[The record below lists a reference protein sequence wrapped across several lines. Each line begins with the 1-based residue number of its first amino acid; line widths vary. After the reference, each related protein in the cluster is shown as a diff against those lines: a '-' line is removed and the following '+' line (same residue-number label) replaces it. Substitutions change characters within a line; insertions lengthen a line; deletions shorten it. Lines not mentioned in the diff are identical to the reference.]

1 MHCNVDKSPCGYLL
15 LTTQGYIKDAN
26 EAFCKMID
34 YDCNEL
40 LDKHIESFL
49 PTASKIIFH
58 SLFLLQLQFD
68 ISVDEVYLTFKTKDE
83 TTIPILLMGNKET
96 YNGDEFINCF
106 VIKMFKRN
114 DSEKELRHIKM
125 ELEDAYKIKSAA
137 LEESHKKLLQLEK
150 EKNASLEKSLKM
162 KNEFLSI
169 ISHEFKTPINVIT
182 SAIQTMNLICRDEI
196 SEKMER
202 YIKMIDK
209 NTLRQLRL
217 VNNLLDITR
226 ANSDSIKVHK
236 KNIDIFYLTKSIVNS
251 VNTYASGKD
260 VSVTFISSFSKK
272 IIGLDDD
279 KYERILLNLISN
291 AIKFSYESKLITVKM
306 RTVKNNIRI
315 EVIDKGIGIPEDKIH
330 YIFGRFG
337 QVDSSLSRYAEG
349 AGIGLSLVKE
359 FAEALGGSIS
369 VKSKLGKGSTFT
381 LMLPN
386 EKLIEDNNKTT
397 ELLDNHL
404 FNSINLEFSDIYL

>member
-1 MHCNVDKSPCGYLL
+1 
-15 LTTQGYIKDAN
+15 
-26 EAFCKMID
+26 
-34 YDCNEL
+34 
-40 LDKHIESFL
+40 
-49 PTASKIIFH
+49 
-58 SLFLLQLQFD
+58 
-68 ISVDEVYLTFKTKDE
+68 
-83 TTIPILLMGNKET
+83 MGNKET
-96 YNGDEFINCF
+96 FNGDEFINCF

-137 LEESHKKLLQLEK
+137 LEESHKKLLQLEI

-236 KNIDIFYLTKSIVNS
+236 KNMDIFYLTKSIVNS
-251 VNTYASGKD
+251 VNTYALGKD
-260 VSVTFISSFSKK
+260 VSVTFVSSFSKK

-404 FNSINLEFSDIYL
+404 VNSINLEFSDIYL